1 MINGS
6 KLFTQ
11 MIVLQTE
18 DAETAP
24 LYLLQILVKLQFFNV
39 LNVSKSQEKG
49 ANC

>member
-1 MINGS
+1 MINGGE
-6 KLFTQ
+6 LFTQ

-18 DAETAP
+18 YAETAP
-24 LYLLQILVKLQFFNV
+24 HYLLQTLVKLQFLNV